1 MRKGIALALI
11 LVGLTSIIMYYA
23 GSLSLLALVIATTI
37 GVIGIS
43 LAPKGQKPDSTKLI
57 ILDRD
62 GVINQD
68 SDDFIKS
75 PDEFIPI
82 PGSLEAI
89 SKLNQAGYTVIVITN
104 QSGLSREL
112 FSVEDLNDMHEKFR
126 RLLGDVNGKVNGI
139 LYCPHGPDDNC
150 HCRKPKPGLFKEVAQ
165 RYNISLKGVPAV
177 GDSLRDLEAALAVG
191 ATPILVKTGKGPRTL
206 EAISKL
212 ADGSKLSSVPIYDNL
227 SDYVDNLLAE

>member
-1 MRKGIALALI
+1 MRKGIVIALV
-11 LVGLTSIIMYYA
+11 LVGLGSIMMFYA
-23 GSLSLLALVIATTI
+23 GSMSLLALII
-37 GVIGIS
+37 GVACIPIAIS
-43 LAPKGQKPDSTKLI
+43 IMPTRQKLTSMKLI

-89 SKLNQAGYTVIVITN
+89 SKLNKAGYSVIVITN
-104 QSGLSREL
+104 QSGLARGL
-112 FSVEDLNDMHEKFR
+112 FSVEDLNDIHEKFR
-126 RLLGDVNGKVNGI
+126 RLLSDVDGKVNGI

-165 RYNISLKGVPAV
+165 RYNTGLKGIPAI
-177 GDSLRDLEAALAVG
+177 GDSLRDLDAALAVG
-191 ATPILVKTGKGPRTL
+191 AVPILVKTGKGPRTIA
-206 EAISKL
+206 AIAKL
-212 ADGSKLSSVPIYDNL
+212 PGDSKLSSVPVYDNL
-227 SDYVDNLLAE
+227 SDYVDSLLAK